1 MYATQ
6 KKEPTEKINVFPGWI
21 GIGDVNSNY
30 DRNLSGGSSP
40 VPADVDSDMAGLSA
54 KAWTDRVGAL
64 EGLGALGSA
73 DAPGGTENSYL
84 MAGIAYYAH
93 SEYPS

>member
-1 MYATQ
+1 LSCKRNY
-6 KKEPTEKINVFPGWI
+6 VI

-40 VPADVDSDMAGLSA
+40 VPADVDFDMAGLTA
-54 KAWTDRVGAL
+54 GAWTDKVGAL
-64 EGLGALGSA
+64 EGMGALGSA
-73 DAPGGTENSYL
+73 KPTWGTQNGFL

-93 SEYPS
+93 SSDIRP